1 MLQTLR
7 IETKVMLL
15 SVAITL
21 VFWILRGVGLMT
33 FLPGIVISVLL
44 MVSIGCVM
52 YWALQQLKRF

>member
-44 MVSIGCVM
+44 MVSIG
-52 YWALQQLKRF
+52 